1 MGTREIRLGGKVGR
15 ALKETTE
22 KWGAYRDQVKNLAQ
36 RNLQVIYKDGP
47 N

>member
-22 KWGAYRDQVKNLAQ
+22 KWGHIGIR
-36 RNLQVIYKDGP
+36 
-47 N
+47 